1 MINFRPHKTTI
12 TVDVPKSG
20 EIFFVSSDMLVRS
33 PEGGS
38 EAFYEKKLTV
48 SEKFHFFASDSFFGR
63 KILTWP

>member
-20 EIFFVSSDMLVRS
+20 EFFFVSSDMLVRS

-38 EAFYEKKLTV
+38 EVFFGKKLTV
-48 SEKFHFFASDSFFGR
+48 LKKFHFLAHTSIFLG
-63 KILTWP
+63 KILKLP